1 MKEITKNELFE
12 EQRQII
18 HSEIITNHENK
29 VKNFAIAKLLAIIV
43 VAVGQ
48 LYLLKK
54 MLDKQGQGYQP
65 VWSLYASI
73 FKNHKVKLDIY
84 NHDATGW

>member
-1 MKEITKNELFE
+1 
-12 EQRQII
+12 
-18 HSEIITNHENK
+18 
-29 VKNFAIAKLLAIIV
+29 

-65 VWSLYASI
+65 VW
-73 FKNHKVKLDIY
+73 ND
-84 NHDATGW
+84 

>member
-1 MKEITKNELFE
+1 LFE

-18 HSEIITNHENK
+18 HAEIITNHENK
-29 VKNFAIAKLLAIIV
+29 VKNFAILKLVAIVV

-65 VWSLYASI
+65 VW
-73 FKNHKVKLDIY
+73 ND
-84 NHDATGW
+84 

>member
-1 MKEITKNELFE
+1 
-12 EQRQII
+12 
-18 HSEIITNHENK
+18 
-29 VKNFAIAKLLAIIV
+29 
-43 VAVGQ
+43 

>member
-1 MKEITKNELFE
+1 
-12 EQRQII
+12 
-18 HSEIITNHENK
+18 
-29 VKNFAIAKLLAIIV
+29 VKNFAIAKLLAIVV

-65 VWSLYASI
+65 V
-73 FKNHKVKLDIY
+73 
-84 NHDATGW
+84 